1 MRQALP
7 LVSDARCAG
16 NTVNNESALAIAAAH
31 DAAGN
36 HDAAIDTLA
45 GATQRGDL
53 DAMTELGKRLLVGD
67 RAPALPAEATG
78 LLCDAC
84 RLGNAE
90 AALRVAVLT
99 ALGCHVRRSVADAIG
114 WLTAAAER
122 GSAAARCQLAA
133 LCADRTLA
141 QSAAAGGTVQRD
153 LWRRMSQAVDVA
165 AWSSTPVGHTLNTSP
180 LVRSLADFLS
190 PSCCEWLINRAR
202 GRLRRA
208 RVYNTQHGADVEDAH
223 RSNTIAE
230 FNLADADLVHV
241 ALQMRMAAACGI
253 PIEQMEA
260 PAVLHYDVGEQIS
273 NHYDF
278 INPQTPGYADE
289 IARRG
294 ERVVTFLVYLNDGY
308 AGGETEFPKLGLK
321 HKPACGEGLFFV
333 NALPGGE
340 PDLRTLHAGR
350 PPTSGEKWIVS
361 QFIRNRRV
369 LPGG

>member
-1 MRQALP
+1 
-7 LVSDARCAG
+7 VK
-16 NTVNNESALAIAAAH
+16 NESALAAAAAH

-36 HDAAIDTLA
+36 HDAAIDVLA

-84 RLGNAE
+84 RLGSAE
-90 AALRVAVLT
+90 AALQVAVLT
-99 ALGCHVRRSVADAIG
+99 ALGCHVRRSLPDALG
-114 WLTAAAER
+114 WLVAGAER
-122 GSAAARCQLAA
+122 GSIAARGQLAA
-133 LCADRTLA
+133 LCTDRTLA
-141 QSAAAGGTVQRD
+141 QAAASGNATQGD
-153 LWRRMSQAVDVA
+153 LWRRMSQAVDLA
-165 AWSSTPVGHTLNTSP
+165 AWSSAPIGHTLSGSP
-180 LVRSLADFLS
+180 LVRRFADFLP
-190 PSCCEWLINRAR
+190 PSWCDWLIARAR

-208 RVYNTQHGADVEDAH
+208 RVYNTQQGADVEDAH

-253 PIEQMEA
+253 PVEQMEA
-260 PAVLHYDVGEQIS
+260 PAVLHYDVGEQIN

-278 INPQTPGYADE
+278 INPKTPGYANE

-294 ERVVTFLVYLNDGY
+294 ERVVTFLAYLNDGY

-321 HKPACGEGLFFV
+321 HKAARGEGLFFV
-333 NALPGGE
+333 NALARGE

-369 LPGG
+369 LPGA

>member
-1 MRQALP
+1 M
-7 LVSDARCAG
+7 
-16 NTVNNESALAIAAAH
+16 AAAQ

-99 ALGCHVRRSVADAIG
+99 ALGCHVRRSLADALG
-114 WLTAAAER
+114 WLTVAAER
-122 GSAAARCQLAA
+122 GSVAARGQLAA
-133 LCADRTLA
+133 LCTDRTLA
-141 QSAAAGGTVQRD
+141 QAVATGDTAQRG
-153 LWRRMSQAVDVA
+153 LWRQMSQAVDVA
-165 AWSSTPVGHTLNTSP
+165 AWSSAPAGNRLNDSP
-180 LVRSLADFLS
+180 LVCSFADFLTI
-190 PSCCEWLINRAR
+190 PACDWLIARAR
-202 GRLRRA
+202 GRLQRA
-208 RVYNTQHGADVEDAH
+208 RVYNTQRGADVEDAH

-230 FNLADADLVHV
+230 FSLADADLVHV

-260 PAVLHYDVGEQIS
+260 PAVLHYDVGEQIN

-289 IARRG
+289 INRRG
-294 ERVVTFLVYLNDGY
+294 ERVVTFLVYLNDAY
-308 AGGETEFPKLGLK
+308 AGGETEFPKLALK
-321 HKPACGEGLFFV
+321 HKGASGEGLFFV
-333 NALPGGE
+333 NALASGE

-361 QFIRNRRV
+361 QFIRNRRT
-369 LPGG
+369 LPGA

>member
-7 LVSDARCAG
+7 LVSSARCAG
-16 NTVNNESALAIAAAH
+16 KTVENDSALAVAAAQ

-45 GATQRGDL
+45 AATQRGDL

-78 LLCDAC
+78 LLRDAC

-90 AALRVAVLT
+90 AAMRLAVLT
-99 ALGCHVRRSVADAIG
+99 ALGCHVGRSLPDALG
-114 WLTAAAER
+114 LLATAAER
-122 GSAAARCQLAA
+122 GSANARGQLAA
-133 LCADRTLA
+133 LCTDRALA
-141 QSAAAGGTVQRD
+141 QSVAGGGTQPGLWQR
-153 LWRRMSQAVDVA
+153 MAQAADIA
-165 AWSSTPVGHTLNTSP
+165 AWSRAPTRSTLSASP
-180 LVRSLADFLS
+180 LVCSFADFVTIPL
-190 PSCCEWLINRAR
+190 CDWLITRAR
-202 GRLRRA
+202 GRLKRA
-208 RVYNTQHGADVEDAH
+208 RVYNTQRGADVEDAH

-230 FNLADADLVHV
+230 FSLADADLVQV

-253 PIEQMEA
+253 PIENMEA
-260 PAVLHYDVGEQIS
+260 PAILHYDVGEQIN

-278 INPQTPGYADE
+278 INPQTPGYTDE

-321 HKPACGEGLFFV
+321 HKAARGEGLFFV
-333 NALPGGE
+333 NALPSGE

-350 PPTSGEKWIVS
+350 PPASGEKWIVS